1 MDCWNPYFHYSFPSL
16 ERRKPCLKKSDGKP
30 VVICTTN
37 IAIDT
42 FYVTESNPDRLYF
55 LEKMIPWASAN
66 QISCLCFPAGFLL
79 LNSLSESQKLLSKV
93 TRLAFEND
101 VSFILGIDEDK
112 PILRRRPNTP
122 AFLEA
127 VRKQIL
133 PAYLYA
139 YNALTDTATTTY
151 QRSCTP
157 THSYLKLVPD
167 ELLAPRIMRLG
178 ECEFQI
184 IHCGEV
190 YEPRLFS
197 PGMPKAGIVFGHKS
211 MPRLSRTLN
220 TKSSKGFSLINT
232 EHRWQS
238 GGKLFCFTDGNNLS
252 VKSQNLIDDDDGIW
266 IDIALWRLCK
276 SGHFT
281 PIQIKPSALEI
292 EA

>member
-1 MDCWNPYFHYSFPSL
+1 
-16 ERRKPCLKKSDGKP
+16 
-30 VVICTTN
+30 
-37 IAIDT
+37 
-42 FYVTESNPDRLYF
+42 
-55 LEKMIPWASAN
+55 MIPWASAN

-79 LNSLSESQKLLSKV
+79 LNSLSESQKL
-93 TRLAFEND
+93 
-101 VSFILGIDEDK
+101 
-112 PILRRRPNTP
+112 LRRRPNTP

-157 THSYLKLVPD
+157 THSYLKLIPD
-167 ELLAPRIMRLG
+167 ELLAPRVMRLG

-281 PIQIKPSALEI
+281 PIQIKPSVLAI